1 MMNNGTISLADAK
14 RVLRRY
20 WWMLPI
26 SMVVLGCVGYGLT
39 KVLPKK
45 YTSSTTVLVEQPVV
59 PADYVRPVV
68 QEDLHNHLA
77 SMQAEIL
84 SSSRLQPIIE
94 KFDLFP
100 DQRGQVSNE
109 ALQGQLRKSID
120 VELMQPMLGAVN
132 RQPPGFHVSVTFNN
146 PKQAQEICNEVTD
159 MFMKENEKSRIGKAV
174 VTTSFLSDQLT
185 QAKEKLDEQ
194 DAKLAD
200 FKRKYLGSLPEEEG
214 SNLSLLNGLES
225 QLEATTQAV
234 NRAQQDKTF
243 NETLLSQQEANWKS
257 MLNGGQQNPETQE
270 QQLAALQE
278 QYNSVLL
285 RYKPEYPDAMK
296 LKAQI
301 DDLQRRMADGE
312 TAKPTT
318 TSIVPQHEP
327 AQLQSLRAKI
337 KQDDLSIAE
346 LTKKQAQIQEQSR
359 LLQGRIQA
367 SPMVEEQFKEL
378 NRNYQTAQQSYD
390 QLLKN
395 KTDAAMA
402 TQLEQQQQSETFQVL
417 DKPNYPALPSFPNVL
432 AFTGGGFG
440 GGLVFG
446 LAILYLIAMTD
457 KAMYSERDVETCLK
471 LPVLTV
477 VPSLDQTMSR
487 KSKEVR
493 HPKRYEPSMALKA

>member
-14 RVLRRY
+14 RVLRKY
-20 WWMLPI
+20 WWVLPI

-45 YTSSTTVLVEQPVV
+45 YKSSTTVLVEQPVV
-59 PADYVRPVV
+59 PPDYVRPVV

-77 SMQAEIL
+77 SMQAQVL

-94 KFDLFP
+94 KFNLYP
-100 DQRGQVSNE
+100 DQRGQVSSE
-109 ALQGQLRKSID
+109 VLQGQLRKAID

-132 RQPPGFHVSVTFNN
+132 RQPPGFHVSVTFDD

-159 MFMKENEKSRIGKAV
+159 MFIKENEKGRIGKAE
-174 VTTSFLSDQLT
+174 VTTTFLGDQLT

-214 SNLSLLNGLES
+214 ANLNLLNGLDS
-225 QLEATTQAV
+225 QLEATTQGV
-234 NRAQQDKTF
+234 NRAQQDKAF
-243 NETLLSQQEANWKS
+243 NETLLNQQETNWKS
-257 MLNGGQQNPETQE
+257 MLNGGQLNPETQE

-278 QYNSVLL
+278 QYNSLLL

-301 DDLQRRMADGE
+301 EDLQRRMADGE

-318 TSIVPQHEP
+318 TSAVPQHEP

-337 KQDDLSIAE
+337 KQDELTIAE
-346 LTKKQAQIQEQSR
+346 LSKRQTQIQEQSR

-378 NRNYQTAQQSYD
+378 NRNYQTAQQMYD

-417 DKPNYPALPSFPNVL
+417 DKPSYSATPSFPNVL
-432 AFTGGGFG
+432 QFTGGGFG

-446 LAILYLIAMTD
+446 LAILYLVAMTD

>member
-14 RVLRRY
+14 RVLRKY
-20 WWMLPI
+20 WWVLPI

-45 YTSSTTVLVEQPVV
+45 YKSSTTVLVEQPVV

-94 KFDLFP
+94 KFDLYP
-100 DQRGQVSNE
+100 DERGQVSNE

-132 RQPPGFHVSVTFNN
+132 RQPPGFHVSVTFDN

-174 VTTSFLSDQLT
+174 VTTSFLGDQLA

-301 DDLQRRMADGE
+301 EDLQRRMAEGE

-318 TSIVPQHEP
+318 TAVVPQHEP

-378 NRNYQTAQQSYD
+378 NRNYQTAQQMYD

-440 GGLVFG
+440 GGLIVG
-446 LAILYLIAMTD
+446 LAILYLVAMTD

-487 KSKEVR
+487 KSKEAK
-493 HPKRYEPSMALKA
+493 HPRSYEPSMALKA